1 MAYLSCGAAIHTA
14 RPGTL
19 SHGALF
25 LSPEW
30 EPSTTSTS
38 TEFKINFIT
47 QEICLLGYMNLLP
60 ALKDLAVS
68 SVSLLAEALLSSFM
82 QVAPRGAP
90 SCPHAAKPQK

>member
-1 MAYLSCGAAIHTA
+1 MLFMTVFELGVVHEWKQNKKKYPVVYLSCGAAIHSV

-47 QEICLLGYMNLLP
+47 QEICLLG
-60 ALKDLAVS
+60 
-68 SVSLLAEALLSSFM
+68 
-82 QVAPRGAP
+82 
-90 SCPHAAKPQK
+90 